1 VADKGFYIGMLY
13 IGAIIE
19 HSAFDT
25 QVEEAKADG
34 AGSNWGPTV
43 DPAQLAALL
52 WNMHSTQGRVPSQL
66 PRRHLGSL
74 TSP

>member
-43 DPAQLAALL
+43 NPAQLADLL
-52 WNMHSTQGRVPSQL
+52 WNMHSTQGESQASY
-66 PRRHLGSL
+66 PDGILGR
-74 TSP
+74 